1 MRTTIALAAIVAGAA
16 FAAGCGSVAAPAPG
30 QPGDPSS
37 PARPRP
43 VSAVT
48 GSGPTLAGNRNLARR
63 EARRLM
69 TRAVVPPGATPVQ
82 TPPPSLPGP
91 AGGTDSATSVVD
103 ISQYWQLPMTLP
115 QATAWLAAH
124 PPRGLHRDGSMSGS
138 RWGVP
143 QSAGYTYTGPQNPA
157 WASAELETE
166 VGVGASGTSDS
177 VLRVDAD
184 VVWLDP
190 VPIPDDTAG
199 SRLRV
204 TVAGG
209 CPATDRNDVGVQNSG
224 RDLRTRLLPAAAPA
238 APAAPA
244 AAPAAPEAGIECFY
258 YGLNGHPFKLR
269 KQVVLGS
276 AAATRV
282 SAAIARLPLSHVIGG
297 MLNCPMDDE
306 SMEIIALSYPGR
318 PDVDLWQKLN
328 GCATVANGYIETG
341 FQ

>member
-30 QPGDPSS
+30 QPGALSS

-43 VSAVT
+43 ASALA
-48 GSGPTLAGNRNLARR
+48 SGPTLAGNRNLARR

-69 TRAVVPPGATPVQ
+69 TRAVVPSGATPVQ
-82 TPPPSLPGP
+82 TAPPSLPGP

-103 ISQYWQLPMTLP
+103 ISRYWQLPMTLAK
-115 QATAWLAAH
+115 ATAWLVAH

-138 RWGVP
+138 LRGVP
-143 QSAGYTYTGPQNPA
+143 QSAGDTYTGTRNAA

-166 VGVGASGTSDS
+166 VGVGAAGTSDS

-190 VPIPDDTAG
+190 VPLPDDTAG

-209 CPATDRNDVGVQNSG
+209 CPASNRSDVGVQNSG
-224 RDLRTRLLPAAAPA
+224 RDLRTRLLPAAARA
-238 APAAPA
+238 
-244 AAPAAPEAGIECFY
+244 AGIECFY
-258 YGLNGHPFKLR
+258 QGLNGHPFTLR
-269 KQVVLGS
+269 KQVVLGP
-276 AAATRV
+276 AAARSV
-282 SAAIARLPLSHVIGG
+282 SAAIAILPLSHVIGG

-306 SMEIIALSYPGR
+306 SMEIVALSYRGR
-318 PDVDLWQKLN
+318 PDVDLWKKLN
-328 GCATVANGYIETG
+328 GCVTVANGYIETG